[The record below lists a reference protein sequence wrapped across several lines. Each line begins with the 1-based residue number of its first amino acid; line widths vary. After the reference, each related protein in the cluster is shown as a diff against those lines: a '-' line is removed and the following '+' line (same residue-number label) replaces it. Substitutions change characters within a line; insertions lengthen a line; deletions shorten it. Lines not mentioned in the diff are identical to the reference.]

1 MWTLDQIARYQE
13 IIDVRSPAEYQ
24 ADHVCGAQNFPVLDN
39 AERKEIGLLYKASS
53 FAAKKR
59 GAAIVSNRIARYL
72 ERHFQHKSMDWK
84 PLVYCWRGGIRS
96 AAFTHILRQIGWHA
110 DQLPGGYK
118 AYRREVIRTLEENVQ
133 PLRFVVLCG
142 ETGVGKSDLLQT
154 LAQAGEQV
162 IDLEALAEH
171 RGSALGQPPDCRQ
184 PTQKTFESRLAKQLH
199 GLDRKRAVY
208 IESESRRVGAIH
220 VPGALV
226 KAMRQAECWRI
237 EAGLKA
243 RVEYLQRAYSHFI
256 SDADALRQALN
267 LLVPFHGKKKVEEW
281 LTMAQR
287 GETAAMVADLLH
299 SHYDPSYARAMQ
311 KHFFHYPE
319 APTIRL
325 DAVDQRGLKA
335 AQRKLVLAVR
345 GG

>member
-1 MWTLDQIARYQE
+1 MWSLDQINRYQE

-53 FAAKKR
+53 FAAKRR
-59 GAAIVSNRIARYL
+59 GAAIVSGRVARYL
-72 ERHFQHKSMDWK
+72 ERRFQHKSMDWK

-96 AAFTHILRQIGWHA
+96 AAFIHILRQVGWQA

-118 AYRREVIRTLEENVQ
+118 AYRREVVRVLEESVR

-142 ETGVGKSDLLQT
+142 ETGVGKSELLQT
-154 LAQAGEQV
+154 LARAGEQV

-184 PTQKTFESRLAKQLH
+184 PTQKTFENRLAGQLH

-220 VPGALV
+220 VPSALV

-237 EAGLKA
+237 EAGLEA

-256 SDADALRQALN
+256 SDADALRQALD
-267 LLVPFHGKKKVEEW
+267 LLIPFHGRKKIEAW
-281 LTMAQR
+281 LAMAHR
-287 GETAAMVADLLH
+287 GETAAMVAELLRG
-299 SHYDPSYARAMQ
+299 HYDPSYARAMQ
-311 KHFFHYPE
+311 KHFFHYSK

-325 DAVDQRGLKA
+325 DAVGPRELKA
-335 AQRKLVLAVR
+335 AQQRLVSAVHD
-345 GG
+345 G